1 MATDILAI
9 ERNLLAFYDFHGK
22 DVIHVGAGG
31 GQLIGYARLPK
42 RVVAV
47 DSDAGAMARLRSR
60 IREAGLG
67 DKIETREED
76 FLAVRCSSDVV
87 FFEFCLHEMT
97 DPGGAIDHARTLAP
111 YVLVIDHLP
120 DSRWSWYAGEESKL
134 AASWREI
141 EARPIK
147 RRKSFEA
154 AQIFERYEDLRC
166 RIGDCGEECLRR
178 IAPLASE
185 GRIEIPM
192 PYGIVLL

>member
-1 MATDILAI
+1 MATDIRAI
-9 ERNLLAFYDFHGK
+9 ERNLLAFYDFQGK

-31 GQLIGYARLPK
+31 GQLIGYALLPK

-47 DSDAGAMARLRSR
+47 DSDADAMARLRSR
-60 IREAGLG
+60 IRETGLG
-67 DKIETREED
+67 EKIETREQD
-76 FLAVRCSSDVV
+76 FLAMRCSSDVV
-87 FFEFCLHEMT
+87 FLEFCLHEMS
-97 DPGGAIDHARTLAP
+97 DPGGAIDHARSLAP

-141 EARPIK
+141 EARSIR

-154 AQIFERYEDLRC
+154 TQIFERFEDLRC
-166 RIGDCGEECLRR
+166 RLETCGEECVRR
-178 IAPLASE
+178 IAPLASG